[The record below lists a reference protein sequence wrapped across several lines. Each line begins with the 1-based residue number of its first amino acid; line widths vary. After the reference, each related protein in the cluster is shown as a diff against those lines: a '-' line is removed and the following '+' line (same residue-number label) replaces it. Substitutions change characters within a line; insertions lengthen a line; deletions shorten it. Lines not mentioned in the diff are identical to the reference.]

1 MIKITSVEIDGFITP
16 KQKVKLDFVDSNI
29 ICIYGYN
36 GSGKTTFLE
45 ILFAVFDRNEE
56 TLFEYEVKKIRL
68 DYISDNLDNPETV
81 YIGLDI
87 DEYGNDCYNFD
98 SLDTS
103 EFNNVSSLFLGIGR
117 GIHKKE
123 FKIPKGI
130 LWHFFRSHKKIS
142 ENKILTGDEIDTL
155 TDKLAEHLMPK
166 SKNDAN
172 SIEAYEAKA
181 LDDKKNIYLPSI
193 EIDTIEAFLMSKY
206 KEAVL
211 DAKEKIEKALFKIS
225 MNSFKVGFQSV
236 NIDLEELK
244 KKLIYNQSL
253 LLEMFAKDEDM
264 GIESVFNGLEN
275 NEEFLAHID
284 NYKQVIL
291 SAIINELQS
300 EVELFKEIQVFLDE
314 YNSFLKCDKNLVLS
328 SNGIFVTVTS
338 ENHSI
343 QKLSSG
349 ERHLL
354 TFLATILL
362 MGEEQDFILLDE
374 PEISLDIDWQEKLL
388 ATIAKL
394 VPNSQ
399 IIVASHSPSI
409 MGDYFDES
417 VEIILCEE
425 S

>member
-16 KQKVKLDFVDSNI
+16 KQRVKLDFVDSNI
-29 ICIYGYN
+29 ICIYGDN
-36 GSGKTTFLE
+36 GSGKTSLLE
-45 ILFAVFDRNEE
+45 ILFAVFDRDEKA
-56 TLFEYEVKKIRL
+56 LFDYKVKQIRL
-68 DYISDNLDNPETV
+68 DYISDNLDNTETI

-87 DEYGNDCYNFD
+87 DEYGNECYNFE

-117 GIHKKE
+117 GIHKKKL
-123 FKIPKGI
+123 KIPKEM

-142 ENKILTGDEIDTL
+142 EDKILTGDEIDTL
-155 TDKLAEHLMPK
+155 SDKLAEHLMPK
-166 SKNDAN
+166 SKNDTN

-181 LDDKKNIYLPSI
+181 LDNKRNIYLPYI

-225 MNSFKVGFQSV
+225 MNSFKVGFKSV
-236 NIDLEELK
+236 DIDLGELK
-244 KKLIYNQSL
+244 ERLIYNKDL
-253 LLEMFAKDEDM
+253 LIEMFAKDEDM
-264 GIESVFNGLEN
+264 GIESVFNGLEE
-275 NEEFLAHID
+275 NEEFLVDID
-284 NYKQVIL
+284 SYKQVIL
-291 SAIINELQS
+291 FAIINELQN
-300 EVELFKEIQVFLDE
+300 EVELFKEIQIFLDA
-314 YNSFLKCDKNLVLS
+314 YNSFLNYGKKLVLS
-328 SNGIFVTVTS
+328 SNGVLVAITGEEHT
-338 ENHSI
+338 I
-343 QKLSSG
+343 QRLSSG

-374 PEISLDIDWQEKLL
+374 PEISLDIEWQEKLL
-388 ATIAKL
+388 ASISKL
-394 VPNSQ
+394 APNSQ

-417 VEIILCEE
+417 VELSVCDE
-425 S
+425 